1 MYTFFRVSPHHD
13 FLLFHLLFSSS
24 LFSFLSLFS
33 PLFFS
38 PLFSFLSSLFSSLL
52 FSLSSFSLCLR
63 VLVVCVSSCVFVWC
77 CVVWCGVCRV
87 VWHAENPV
95 CRLKTLSVCRFK
107 TSPCMPAT
115 RAHADTDTDTDLS
128 NPKSTRAKMVHRRAG
143 GRSGIHGKSL
153 GAENRNR
160 SSTSI
165 RL

>member
-1 MYTFFRVSPHHD
+1 MIFLFFISSSFSSP
-13 FLLFHLLFSSS
+13 LLFHLLF
-24 LFSFLSLFS
+24 
-33 PLFFS
+33 
-38 PLFSFLSSLFSSLL
+38 SSLFSSLL
-52 FSLSSFSLCLR
+52 FSSLLFSLCLLSLSSFSVFFLGLCLR